1 MGGEI
6 WADLLASQRKGEN
19 QHQLGMG
26 DSQALG
32 LVSVSIS
39 IHLQRGEGG
48 HVGAHHG
55 HVVLHKEEAQ
65 VLA

>member
-6 WADLLASQRKGEN
+6 WADLLASQRQGEN
-19 QHQLGMG
+19 QHQLGVG
-26 DSQALG
+26 DSHAPG

-39 IHLQRGEGG
+39 IHLRGGEGG
-48 HVGAHHG
+48 HAGAHHG